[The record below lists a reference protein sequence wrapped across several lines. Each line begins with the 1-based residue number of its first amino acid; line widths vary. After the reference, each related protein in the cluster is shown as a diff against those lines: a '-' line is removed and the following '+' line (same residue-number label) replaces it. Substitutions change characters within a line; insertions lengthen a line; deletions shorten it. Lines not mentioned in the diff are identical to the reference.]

1 MTARK
6 PLRLVHTS
14 DVHLGMEDRHDLA
27 TGAFGR
33 VVDGVQALDADMLLV
48 VGDLFDNARVSDELV
63 EYFVDQVRRL
73 DVPVVVLPGNHDLYD
88 STSVY
93 HRDPFAD
100 IPGNLHVF
108 TDHEG
113 EVLDFPA
120 LGLSLWGRAMRTHP
134 RLPAPAGHPTPVQRK
149 LVRCPR
155 PWPPLLPWRGR
166 PPSLPHISRGDRGRW
181 LRLRGPGPLGP
192 PSGCIPGKGA
202 CPLLGWP
209 HAIVVGGQAG
219 LRRAGGVGPGGR
231 SPGAPMA
238 PGQGGVALTPGL
250 FPHQRLDPRRS
261 P

>member
-120 LGLSLWGRAMRTHP
+120 LGLSLWGRAMRAHTPDFRPLQGIPP
-134 RLPAPAGHPTPVQRK
+134 RSNGNWYVALAHGHLYYPGEVDHRASPIYPEEIAAAGCDYVALGHWDRHLDVSQGK
-149 LVRCPR
+149 VRARYSGGPM
-155 PWPPLLPWRGR
+155 
-166 PPSLPHISRGDRGRW
+166 PSLSGVK
-181 LRLRGPGPLGP
+181 PGYVALVELDQVAGVRVHQWPLG
-192 PSGCIPGKGA
+192 
-202 CPLLGWP
+202 
-209 HAIVVGGQAG
+209 
-219 LRRAGGVGPGGR
+219 RAG
-231 SPGAPMA
+231 SP
-238 PGQGGVALTPGL
+238 
-250 FPHQRLDPRRS
+250 
-261 P
+261 